1 MALIFEG
8 MVVYGTSIFAF
19 IFEGVIYGT
28 GGVWST
34 PLPADDLAHRR
45 IGAGHQSVVQ
55 SLFGTINVQYSLVQ
69 SLKH

>member
-1 MALIFEG
+1 MALIFVG
-8 MVVYGTSIFAF
+8 MEYGTSTFAF

-45 IGAGHQSVVQ
+45 FGAGHQCVVQ
-55 SLFGTINVQYSLVQ
+55 SLCGAINVRYSLVQ

>member
-1 MALIFEG
+1 MPLIFVG
-8 MVVYGTSIFAF
+8 MVYGTSIFAF

-45 IGAGHQSVVQ
+45 SV
-55 SLFGTINVQYSLVQ
+55 LDTNV
-69 SLKH
+69 